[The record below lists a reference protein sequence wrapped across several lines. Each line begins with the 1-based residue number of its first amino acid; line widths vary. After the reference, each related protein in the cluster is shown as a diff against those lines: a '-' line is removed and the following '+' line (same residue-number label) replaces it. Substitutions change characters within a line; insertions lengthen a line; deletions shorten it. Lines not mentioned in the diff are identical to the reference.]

1 MALKRRIWRVFR
13 TVLPDLVATKT
24 KIEIDVESPPK
35 SIGHSSQN
43 VFFFSSGVIYLF
55 GIRKTNLIQKFIY
68 QIDCQE
74 IFYEIFCIDTV
85 LKIYKIA
92 ESRRTDA
99 EEAKISG

>member
-1 MALKRRIWRVFR
+1 MWKAR
-13 TVLPDLVATKT
+13 
-24 KIEIDVESPPK
+24 
-35 SIGHSSQN
+35 QN
-43 VFFFSSGVIYLF
+43 RSVIPAKMFFFFSSGVIYLF

-85 LKIYKIA
+85 LKIYKIGN
-92 ESRRTDA
+92 SRRTDA